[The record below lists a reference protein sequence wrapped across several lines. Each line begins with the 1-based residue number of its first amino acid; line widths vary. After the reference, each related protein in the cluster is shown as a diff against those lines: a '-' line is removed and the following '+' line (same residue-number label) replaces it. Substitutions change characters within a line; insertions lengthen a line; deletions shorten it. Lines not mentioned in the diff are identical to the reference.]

1 VITVLY
7 RYFARRIARNPP
19 APLRIFT
26 LIVAVILYGSTGYLY
41 FELPENPTLTWPDGI
56 WYSVVTMTTVG
67 YGDYFPKSPGGRFL
81 VAVPLMFFGI
91 GLLGYVLSVAATA
104 LVQAKTKELH
114 GMSSFHRLKGHLVII
129 NFPSLGKI
137 ERLLEELEGDPSFGK
152 GRDIVLIDEDLAEL
166 PPALLNRGLM
176 FIRGNP
182 SRDETLT
189 RAAVDVA
196 AHAIVLSKKPGDPHS
211 DDQNIAIT
219 LAIEGRTPRVHT
231 VVECVDF
238 SAQEL
243 LRKAGCDGIV
253 CTSRFDAHFLS
264 HELLNPG
271 VQEIVEELT
280 TNLRGQQ
287 VHLTRYGGRGPVAYS
302 QLVET
307 CKKSGHLAIGIQRDN
322 RVELNVDAAFHV
334 QQGDTVITIGKG
346 RMAGLGDTQ

>member
-1 VITVLY
+1 VISVLY
-7 RYFARRIARNPP
+7 RFFARRVARNPP
-19 APLRIFT
+19 APLRIFA
-26 LIVAVILYGSTGYLY
+26 LIVAVLLYGSTGYLY
-41 FELPENPTLTWPDGI
+41 FELPENPTLTWPDGL

-67 YGDYFPKSPGGRFL
+67 YGDYFPKSTGGRFL

-114 GMSSFHRLKGHLVII
+114 GMSSFGKLRGHLVII

-137 ERLLEELEGDPSFGK
+137 ERLLDELEGDSSFGK

-166 PPALLNRGLM
+166 PPALLKRGLM

-182 SRDETLT
+182 TRDETLT
-189 RAAVDVA
+189 RSAVDTA
-196 AHAIVLSKKPGDPHS
+196 AQAIVLSKKPGDPHS

-243 LRKAGCDGIV
+243 LKKAGCDGIV

-264 HELLNPG
+264 HELLSPG

-280 TNLRGQQ
+280 SNLRGQQ
-287 VHLTRYGGRGPVAYS
+287 VQVTRYTKKDTTPYARV
-302 QLVET
+302 VET
-307 CKKSGHLAIGIQRDN
+307 CQKSGHLAIGIRRGE
-322 RVELNVDAAFHV
+322 RVELNVSSDFRV
-334 QQGDTVITIGKG
+334 EPGDTVITIGKG
-346 RMAGLGDTQ
+346 RVPGLGDIP

>member
-7 RYFARRIARNPP
+7 RYFARRVARNPP
-19 APLRIFT
+19 APLRIFA
-26 LIVAVILYGSTGYLY
+26 LIVAVLLYGTSGYLY
-41 FELPENPTLTWPDGI
+41 FELPENPTLTWPDGL

-67 YGDYFPKSPGGRFL
+67 YGDYFPKSMGGRFL

-114 GMSSFHRLKGHLVII
+114 GMSSFQKLRGHLVVI

-137 ERLLEELEGDPSFGK
+137 ERLLDELEGDSSFGK
-152 GRDIVLIDEDLAEL
+152 GRDIVLIDEDLTEL
-166 PPALLNRGLM
+166 PPSLLTRGLM

-189 RAAVDVA
+189 RAAVDTA
-196 AHAIVLSKKPGDPHS
+196 AQAIVLSKKPGDPHS
-211 DDQNIAIT
+211 DDQNVAIT

-231 VVECVDF
+231 VVECVDY

-280 TNLRGQQ
+280 SNLRGQQ
-287 VHLTRYGGRGPVAYS
+287 VHVTRYTGKDPTPYVRV
-302 QLVET
+302 VET
-307 CKKSGHLAIGIQRDN
+307 CQKSGHLAIGVRRGD
-322 RVELNVDAAFHV
+322 RVELNVGSDFRV
-334 QQGDTVITIGKG
+334 EKDDTVITIGKG
-346 RMAGLGDTQ
+346 RLTGLGDNH